1 MPSILLSYSLGSKFN
16 GLSVADMLPI
26 IAFLDGVKPN
36 LRVRASRLIERSCGP
51 GIIR

>member
-26 IAFLDGVKPN
+26 IVFLDGVKPN
-36 LRVRASRLIERSCGP
+36 PRVRASRLIERSFGP